1 MRLRC
6 KTAGTLLM
14 LVLPTVG
21 LAQAHSMDDVR
32 FTGPLVTPGP
42 ATLPQG
48 EFFAQP
54 YWVYSQTRGSYDNQG
69 DRHALDEH
77 DSSQLLSLLLSGG
90 ITDRLTGEL
99 VLNGSRSAQ
108 GAQHSDGYRTGDSA
122 ARLRYQLRAGDALT
136 GEMTL
141 AAMLSQSLATGRHDR
156 LGENTLNGQG
166 SGIYRTGLSMLG
178 QQVLWMPNGRP
189 LRWRWQTTWSPSPG
203 SVSVVGRSVYGTE
216 QSFRGKLN
224 AGAAVSGALG
234 LEYSINRN
242 WVLALD
248 LTASTQSG
256 SVLDGSIADA
266 SGQRKGLQQNGSRSR
281 SFSAAPAVEYIINDQ
296 IGVLFGVQA
305 SLPGGRNSAS
315 YVSPQVS
322 MTMSF

>member
-1 MRLRC
+1 MTLRHR
-6 KTAGTLLM
+6 TAGTLLM
-14 LVLPTVG
+14 LVLPVLG
-21 LAQAHSMDDVR
+21 LAQTRSMDDVR
-32 FTGPLVTPGP
+32 FTGPLLTPGP
-42 ATLPQG
+42 AAMPQG
-48 EFFAQP
+48 EVFAQP
-54 YWVYSQTRGSYDNQG
+54 YWIYSRTNGVYDDQG
-69 DRHALDEH
+69 NRHALDGH
-77 DSSQLLSLLLSGG
+77 DSSQLLSLSLSGG

-108 GAQHSDGYRTGDSA
+108 GGQHSDGYRIGDSA

-136 GEMTL
+136 GDMTL

-156 LGENTLNGQG
+156 LGGNTLNGQG
-166 SGIYRTGLSMLG
+166 SGVYRAGLSLLG

-216 QSFRGKLN
+216 RSFRGTLD
-224 AGAAVSGALG
+224 AGAAISGALG

-248 LTASTQSG
+248 LTAGTQAG
-256 SVLDGSIADA
+256 SVLDGSVADA
-266 SGQRKGLQQNGSRSR
+266 SGQRKALHQNGSRSR
-281 SFSAAPAVEYIINDQ
+281 AFSAAPAVEYIVNDQ
-296 IGVLFGVQA
+296 IGVLFGVQT

-315 YVSPQVS
+315 QVSPQVS
-322 MTMSF
+322 MTMAF

>member
-1 MRLRC
+1 MTLRY

-14 LVLPTVG
+14 LALPVIG
-21 LAQAHSMDDVR
+21 LAQTHSMDDVR

-42 ATLPQG
+42 AAMPQG

-54 YWVYSQTRGSYDNQG
+54 YWIYSRTSGVYDDHG
-69 DRHALDEH
+69 DRHTLDAH

-90 ITDRLTGEL
+90 ITDQLTGEL

-108 GAQHSDGYRTGDSA
+108 GAQHSDGYRIGDSA

-136 GEMTL
+136 SKMTL

-166 SGIYRTGLSMLG
+166 SGVYRTGLSLLG

-203 SVSVVGRSVYGTE
+203 SVSLVGRSVYGTE
-216 QSFRGKLN
+216 QSFRGTLD

-256 SVLDGSIADA
+256 NVIDGSTVDA
-266 SGQRKGLQQNGSRSR
+266 SGQRKGLHQTGARSR
-281 SFSAAPAVEYIINDQ
+281 AFSAAPAVEYIINDQ
-296 IGVLFGVQA
+296 VGVLFGVQA

-322 MTMSF
+322 MTMTF

>member
-1 MRLRC
+1 
-6 KTAGTLLM
+6 M
-14 LVLPTVG
+14 LALPVLG
-21 LAQAHSMDDVR
+21 FAQGHSMDDVR
-32 FTGPLVTPGP
+32 FTGPLLTPGP
-42 ATLPQG
+42 AAMPQG

-54 YWVYSQTRGSYDNQG
+54 YWIYSRTRGVYDDHG
-69 DRHALDEH
+69 DRHTLDAH

-90 ITDRLTGEL
+90 ISDRLTGEL
-99 VLNGSRSAQ
+99 VLNGSRSAH
-108 GAQHSDGYRTGDSA
+108 GAQHSDGYRIGDSA
-122 ARLRYQLRAGDALT
+122 TRLRYQLRSGDALT
-136 GEMTL
+136 GGMTM
-141 AAMLSQSLATGRHDR
+141 AVMLSQSLATGRHDR
-156 LGENTLNGQG
+156 LGENTFNGQG
-166 SGIYRTGLSMLG
+166 SGVYRTSLSLLG
-178 QQVLWMPNGRP
+178 QQVLWLPNGRP

-216 QSFRGKLN
+216 QGFRGTLD

-242 WVLALD
+242 WVLAVD

-256 SVLDGSIADA
+256 NVLEGSVADA
-266 SGQRKGLQQNGSRSR
+266 TGQRKALRQNGSRSR
-281 SFSAAPAVEYIINDQ
+281 AFSIAPAVEYIINDQ

-322 MTMSF
+322 MTMTF

>member
-1 MRLRC
+1 MTLRHR
-6 KTAGTLLM
+6 TAGTLLM
-14 LVLPTVG
+14 LVLPVLG
-21 LAQAHSMDDVR
+21 LAQTHSMDDVR
-32 FTGPLVTPGP
+32 FTGPLLTPGP
-42 ATLPQG
+42 AVVPQG
-48 EFFAQP
+48 EFFAQA
-54 YWVYSQTRGSYDNQG
+54 YWIYSRTRGVYDDRG
-69 DRHALDEH
+69 DRHTLDAH

-108 GAQHSDGYRTGDSA
+108 GAQHSDGYRIGDSA

-136 GEMTL
+136 GGMAL

-156 LGENTLNGQG
+156 LGENTFNGQG
-166 SGIYRTGLSMLG
+166 AGVYRTGLSLLG

-189 LRWRWQTTWSPSPG
+189 LRWRWQTSWSPSPG

-216 QSFRGKLN
+216 PSFRGTLD

-234 LEYSINRN
+234 LEYSINRS

-256 SVLDGSIADA
+256 SMLQGSVADA
-266 SGQRKGLQQNGSRSR
+266 SGQRKMLRQNGSRSPA
-281 SFSAAPAVEYIINDQ
+281 FTIAPAVEYIVNDQ
-296 IGVLFGVQA
+296 IGVLLGVQA

-322 MTMSF
+322 MTMTF